1 MMTPDTPT
9 IIGIAVSLALSGFFS
24 GLEIAFV
31 SSNKMLFEVEREE
44 RSLTSRI
51 IDIFYHHP
59 NNFISTL
66 LIGNN
71 IALVIYGMLMAK
83 FIDGLLL
90 QTLVS
95 TGIVLFT
102 GEFLPKTLF
111 RINPNRMMRMFAL
124 PALLFYVVLWPV
136 SKFTSG
142 LSRIGLTLLGVKVR
156 KESHSKAFSKVDL
169 DNLIQSNIDGIEDE
183 DQIEEEVK
191 MFQNAL
197 DFSSIKVRDCIVPRT
212 EIVAVGTDA
221 TLGEI
226 RTSFVD
232 SGITKLIVYKED
244 IDNIIGFLHS
254 SELFRLTPK
263 DDWTKCI
270 REVPIVPE
278 TMTAQKMLSVFMT
291 QKKSIAVVVDE
302 FGGTSGI
309 VTVEDL
315 VEEIFGDIQ
324 DEHDTTNYIAKKL
337 PGGEYHLSARL
348 EIETANE
355 KLDID
360 LPESDDYQTVGGWIL
375 HEYQSFPKLNEVVEL
390 DKWNVKVIRKTPTKI
405 EEVLLTRK

>member
-1 MMTPDTPT
+1 MTTPDTPT
-9 IIGIAVSLALSGFFS
+9 IIGIAISLALSGFFS

-142 LSRIGLTLLGVKVR
+142 LSRIGLTLMGVKVR

>member
-1 MMTPDTPT
+1 M
-9 IIGIAVSLALSGFFS
+9 
-24 GLEIAFV
+24 
-31 SSNKMLFEVEREE
+31 
-44 RSLTSRI
+44 
-51 IDIFYHHP
+51 
-59 NNFISTL
+59 
-66 LIGNN
+66 
-71 IALVIYGMLMAK
+71 
-83 FIDGLLL
+83 
-90 QTLVS
+90 
-95 TGIVLFT
+95 
-102 GEFLPKTLF
+102 
-111 RINPNRMMRMFAL
+111 
-124 PALLFYVVLWPV
+124 

-221 TLGEI
+221 TLVEI

-278 TMTAQKMLSVFMT
+278 TMTAQKMLSIFMT

>member
-1 MMTPDTPT
+1 MTTPDTPI

-221 TLGEI
+221 TLVEI

-337 PGGEYHLSARL
+337 PSGEYHLSARL

>member
-1 MMTPDTPT
+1 MTTPDTPT

-142 LSRIGLTLLGVKVR
+142 LSRIGLILLGVKVR

>member
-1 MMTPDTPT
+1 MTTPDTPT

-270 REVPIVPE
+270 REVQIVPE

>member
-1 MMTPDTPT
+1 MTTPDTPT

-90 QTLVS
+90 QTIVS

>member
-1 MMTPDTPT
+1 MTTPDTPT

-44 RSLTSRI
+44 RILTSRI

>member
-1 MMTPDTPT
+1 MTTPDTPT

-337 PGGEYHLSARL
+337 PSGEYHLSARL

>member
-1 MMTPDTPT
+1 MTTPDTPT

>member
-1 MMTPDTPT
+1 MTTPDTPT

-31 SSNKMLFEVEREE
+31 SSNRMLAEMDKERNA
-44 RSLTSRI
+44 LTSRI

-324 DEHDTTNYIAKKL
+324 DEHDTTNYIAKRL
-337 PGGEYHLSARL
+337 PSGEYHLSARL

-360 LPESDDYQTVGGWIL
+360 LPESNDYQTVGGWIL

>member
-1 MMTPDTPT
+1 MTTPDTPI

-124 PALLFYVVLWPV
+124 PALLFYVVL
-136 SKFTSG
+136 
-142 LSRIGLTLLGVKVR
+142 
-156 KESHSKAFSKVDL
+156 
-169 DNLIQSNIDGIEDE
+169 
-183 DQIEEEVK
+183 
-191 MFQNAL
+191 
-197 DFSSIKVRDCIVPRT
+197 
-212 EIVAVGTDA
+212 
-221 TLGEI
+221 
-226 RTSFVD
+226 
-232 SGITKLIVYKED
+232 
-244 IDNIIGFLHS
+244 
-254 SELFRLTPK
+254 
-263 DDWTKCI
+263 
-270 REVPIVPE
+270 
-278 TMTAQKMLSVFMT
+278 
-291 QKKSIAVVVDE
+291 
-302 FGGTSGI
+302 
-309 VTVEDL
+309 
-315 VEEIFGDIQ
+315 
-324 DEHDTTNYIAKKL
+324 
-337 PGGEYHLSARL
+337 
-348 EIETANE
+348 
-355 KLDID
+355 
-360 LPESDDYQTVGGWIL
+360 
-375 HEYQSFPKLNEVVEL
+375 
-390 DKWNVKVIRKTPTKI
+390 
-405 EEVLLTRK
+405 

>member
-1 MMTPDTPT
+1 MTTPDTPT

-324 DEHDTTNYIAKKL
+324 AEHDTTNYIAKKL

>member
-1 MMTPDTPT
+1 MTTPDTPT

-124 PALLFYVVLWPV
+124 PALLFYVALWPV

>member
-1 MMTPDTPT
+1 MTTPDTPT

-111 RINPNRMMRMFAL
+111 RINPNRMMCMFAL

>member
-1 MMTPDTPT
+1 MTTPDTPT

-156 KESHSKAFSKVDL
+156 KEIHSKAFSKVDL

>member
-1 MMTPDTPT
+1 MTTPDTPT

-24 GLEIAFV
+24 CLEIAFV

-226 RTSFVD
+226 RTTFVD

-324 DEHDTTNYIAKKL
+324 DEHDTTNYIAKRL
-337 PGGEYHLSARL
+337 PSGEYHLSARL

>member
-1 MMTPDTPT
+1 MTTPDTPT

-142 LSRIGLTLLGVKVR
+142 LSRIGLILLGVKVR
-156 KESHSKAFSKVDL
+156 KENRSKSFSKVDL
-169 DNLIQSNIDGIEDE
+169 DNLIQSNIDSIEDE

-221 TLGEI
+221 TLSEI

>member
-1 MMTPDTPT
+1 MTTPDTPT

-221 TLGEI
+221 TLVEI

>member
-1 MMTPDTPT
+1 MTTPDTPT

-90 QTLVS
+90 QTIVS

-278 TMTAQKMLSVFMT
+278 TMTAQKMLSIFMT

>member
-1 MMTPDTPT
+1 MTTPDTPT

-221 TLGEI
+221 TLVEI

-324 DEHDTTNYIAKKL
+324 DEHDTTNYIAKRL
-337 PGGEYHLSARL
+337 PSGEYHLSARL

>member
-1 MMTPDTPT
+1 MTTPDTPI

-169 DNLIQSNIDGIEDE
+169 DNLIQSNKNRFE
-183 DQIEEEVK
+183 
-191 MFQNAL
+191 FR
-197 DFSSIKVRDCIVPRT
+197 F
-212 EIVAVGTDA
+212 
-221 TLGEI
+221 
-226 RTSFVD
+226 F
-232 SGITKLIVYKED
+232 Y
-244 IDNIIGFLHS
+244 IIN
-254 SELFRLTPK
+254 T
-263 DDWTKCI
+263 
-270 REVPIVPE
+270 
-278 TMTAQKMLSVFMT
+278 
-291 QKKSIAVVVDE
+291 VV
-302 FGGTSGI
+302 
-309 VTVEDL
+309 L
-315 VEEIFGDIQ
+315 
-324 DEHDTTNYIAKKL
+324 
-337 PGGEYHLSARL
+337 
-348 EIETANE
+348 
-355 KLDID
+355 
-360 LPESDDYQTVGGWIL
+360 
-375 HEYQSFPKLNEVVEL
+375 
-390 DKWNVKVIRKTPTKI
+390 
-405 EEVLLTRK
+405 

>member
-1 MMTPDTPT
+1 MTTPDTS
-9 IIGIAVSLALSGFFS
+9 IFIGIAVSLALSGFFS

-83 FIDGLLL
+83 FIEGLLL
-90 QTLVS
+90 QTLIS

-142 LSRIGLTLLGVKVR
+142 LSRIGLILLGVKVK
-156 KESHSKAFSKVDL
+156 KENRSKGFSKVDL
-169 DNLIQSNIDGIEDE
+169 DNLIQSNIDGVDDE
-183 DQIEEEVK
+183 KQIEEEVR

-221 TLGEI
+221 TLCEI
-226 RTSFVD
+226 RASFVD

-254 SELFRLTPK
+254 SELFRLTSK

-302 FGGTSGI
+302 FGGTAGI

-324 DEHDTTNYIAKKL
+324 DEHDTTNYIAKRL
-337 PGGEYHLSARL
+337 PSGEYHLSARL

-355 KLDID
+355 MLDID

-405 EEVLLTRK
+405 EEVLLTKK

>member
-1 MMTPDTPT
+1 MTTPDTPT

-142 LSRIGLTLLGVKVR
+142 LSRIGLILLGVKVR
-156 KESHSKAFSKVDL
+156 KENRSKSFSKVDL

-278 TMTAQKMLSVFMT
+278 TMTAQKMLSIFMT

-324 DEHDTTNYIAKKL
+324 DEHDTTNYIAKRL
-337 PGGEYHLSARL
+337 PSGEYHLSARL

>member
-1 MMTPDTPT
+1 MTTPDTS
-9 IIGIAVSLALSGFFS
+9 IFIGIAVSLALSGFFS

-31 SSNKMLFEVEREE
+31 SSNKMLFEVHREE

-348 EIETANE
+348 EIETAND
-355 KLDID
+355 KLDRD
-360 LPESDDYQTVGGWIL
+360 LLESDDYQSVGGWIL